1 MDLQYLFLS
10 GDGRIH
16 RQDFW
21 IGLVI
26 LIVVNIVAGAVAGL
40 LGWAVAGIWGAA
52 ILAGLVGLALVVPTY
67 FLLIKRSNDR
77 GHPQTYVQALVAL
90 SVAYQ
95 LKNMVIPVPADSVSF
110 LSMIFTLVVALAGLW
125 ALVDLGFLRGTAGP
139 NAYGPDPL
147 EASPT

>member
-1 MDLQYLFLS
+1 MDLQYLFLN

-26 LIVVNIVAGAVAGL
+26 LIVVNIVVGAVAGM

-77 GHPQTYVQALVAL
+77 GHPQTYVQALVAI

-95 LKNMVIPVPADSVSF
+95 LKNMIIPVQAETISF
-110 LSMIFTLVVALAGLW
+110 LSIIFTLAVGLAGLW
-125 ALVDLGFLRGTAGP
+125 ALIDLGCLRGTAGP
-139 NAYGPDPL
+139 NQYGADPL